1 MADIDWTSINEK
13 LPYQRTE
20 EQKTKRRE
28 LFNQFDP
35 NGNGYLSLAEVF
47 VFFFTNFFPLYQLTY
62 FIFTKILQVD
72 KGMRDVLQSDELFDC
87 KQVKNFINCT
97 TDIFFREIKL
107 KK

>member
-35 NGNGYLSLAEVF
+35 NGNGYLSLAEVLF
-47 VFFFTNFFPLYQLTY
+47 AFFHEFFSPLYQLISFSRKFYRLT
-62 FIFTKILQVD
+62 
-72 KGMRDVLQSDELFDC
+72 
-87 KQVKNFINCT
+87 
-97 TDIFFREIKL
+97 RECEMSFSLMNYLIANR
-107 KK
+107 

>member
-20 EQKTKRRE
+20 EQKAKRRE

-47 VFFFTNFFPLYQLTY
+47 HRLT
-62 FIFTKILQVD
+62 
-72 KGMRDVLQSDELFDC
+72 C
-87 KQVKNFINCT
+87 KLW
-97 TDIFFREIKL
+97 L
-107 KK
+107 KSEKSMFLS